1 MLGLSAIVG
10 GMGNA
15 LGIIGQE
22 RANRQN
28 KEMAREAT
36 ATEVAFGR
44 EQMKFQERMSN
55 TAHQREMKDLKKA
68 GLNPL
73 LALGSGA
80 STPTGASAGAH
91 SATAENSLSEVQTS
105 AVQAA
110 RLAMDAKMQKQQ
122 VMNLQKQGK
131 NIDANTTKTNKES
144 EILERKK
151 TEADYF
157 NRLYKVLGTFMSSAE
172 KKAPEIKKESDEYIR
187 SNPYLQRRP

>member
-10 GMGNA
+10 GLGNA
-15 LGIIGQE
+15 LGIVGQE

-36 ATEVAFGR
+36 STEVAMSR
-44 EQMKFQERMSN
+44 EQMAFQERMSN

-80 STPTGASAGAH
+80 STPAGASGGAH
-91 SATAENSLSEVQTS
+91 SAQMENSLSEVQTS

-110 RLAMDAKMQKQQ
+110 RLSLEAKKNKQELEN
-122 VMNLQKQGK
+122 MKKQGA
-131 NIDANTTKTNKES
+131 NIAADTVKKTREGNVLKKSEKISDYYIKAAEIAERLVNSAKEASNYVTGTPKS
-144 EILERKK
+144 EGPKIERK
-151 TEADYF
+151 
-157 NRLYKVLGTFMSSAE
+157 
-172 KKAPEIKKESDEYIR
+172 P
-187 SNPYLQRRP
+187 